1 MSGCRI
7 PLLSDG
13 SGGMERPFPLSPLPS
28 PLLPPF
34 WLLDLPNYFS
44 ILVQCYL
51 SDDFCS
57 ILLQFLML
65 SLFRHF

>member
-1 MSGCRI
+1 MA
-7 PLLSDG
+7 PEAWNVPFL
-13 SGGMERPFPLSPLPS
+13 FPLSPLPS

-51 SDDFCS
+51 SDDFS
-57 ILLQFLML
+57 SVLLQFLML